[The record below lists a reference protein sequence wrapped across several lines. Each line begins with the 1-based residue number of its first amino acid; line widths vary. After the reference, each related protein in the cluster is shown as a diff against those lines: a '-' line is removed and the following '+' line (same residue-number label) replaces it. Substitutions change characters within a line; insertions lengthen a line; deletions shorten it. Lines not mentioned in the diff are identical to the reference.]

1 MELKKKGLVP
11 NYGYSADAHSRFGLD
26 YSTGRTMSPI
36 RDENYVEP
44 EHCILREIPP
54 DMIKRD
60 YKNYLGDTVYRVNI
74 PSSHAADRY
83 LSVVDE
89 RECNITAN
97 ENGTFDVD
105 LGPKELEAFQVH
117 VDETGDGSY
126 KSEFMNAANITKAFD
141 KAMGREPKEQQI
153 QSDSENPAI
162 IVTGKTDKGEI
173 TYTSQ
178 QQADGSIKTETISQ
192 KSNQP
197 MYILH
202 GKDAR
207 GTEFDY
213 ISQEQPDGSIKTEQL
228 GE

>member
-11 NYGYSADAHSRFGLD
+11 NYGYNADAHSRFGLD

-36 RDENYVEP
+36 RGEDYVEP
-44 EHCILREIPP
+44 EHYVLREVPS
-54 DMIKRD
+54 DMIISD
-60 YKNYLGDTVYRVNI
+60 YKNYLGDTAYRINI
-74 PSSHAADRY
+74 PSSNAADRY

-105 LGPKELEAFQVH
+105 LGPKELEVFQVH
-117 VDETGDGSY
+117 VDEAGNGSY
-126 KSEFMNAANITKAFD
+126 KSKFMNAANIIKAFD

-153 QSDSENPAI
+153 QSENPAI
-162 IVTGKTDKGEI
+162 VVTGKTDKGEI

-197 MYILH
+197 AFVLH

-213 ISQEQPDGSIKTEQL
+213 ISQEQPDGSIKTTQL